1 MKRILMSA
9 FLLSLSACSRPIES
23 EEIVL
28 VKAQDSVFLRNDTL
42 IEPYTFTQEQVTS
55 VDTKLIPT
63 ILKEMDSSR
72 TGYSWLIS
80 KVSDGKPGYTTS
92 DVRNTFDTK
101 GELLSTENIPG
112 SEIYTDVTPTIY
124 QYGANVSVGAYFY
137 TSIITRYGYD
147 CVGCNIG
154 VDGAANTAADIKVR
168 NTEVRQ
174 ADGFFED
181 GITYEGYYIVAA
193 DRAFPFCTVLEIEN
207 KNMSGRGLVP
217 SVPFKAIVLDR
228 GGAIKTTHLDLYAGS
243 EKNLSVIS
251 TGRTSGLKVTVVD
264 FLTWTR
270 NAYGQRIC
278 K

>member
-1 MKRILMSA
+1 MSA
-9 FLLSLSACSRPIES
+9 FLLSLTACSSPIES
-23 EEIVL
+23 EELVL
-28 VKAQDSVFLRNDTL
+28 VKAQDNVLLRNDTL
-42 IEPYTFTQEQVTS
+42 IEPYTFNQEQVTS
-55 VDTKLIPT
+55 VDTKAIPT
-63 ILKEMDSSR
+63 VLKEMDASR
-72 TGYSWLIS
+72 SGYSWLIS
-80 KVSDGKPGYTTS
+80 KVSEGKPGYTTT
-92 DVRNTFDTK
+92 DVRNTYDTK
-101 GELLSTENIPG
+101 GELLSSETIPG
-112 SEIYTDVTPTIY
+112 SEVYTDVTPTIY
-124 QYGANVSVGAYFY
+124 QYGAKVTVGAYFY

-193 DRAFPFCTVLEIEN
+193 DKAFPFCTVLEIEN
-207 KNMSGRGLVP
+207 KNMSGMGLVP

-251 TGRTSGLKVTVVD
+251 AGRTSGLKVTVVD
-264 FLTWTR
+264 FLSWTR
-270 NAYGQRIC
+270 NSYGQKIC